1 MPNFLAASMRL
12 PAAGFRSL
20 ASARASCS
28 GVSAR
33 SSLTLTVYRV
43 KTKSSRVIIKVWN
56 KRTTRKHLG
65 SGTRRLRTM
74 TLCLSEADIRAVLP
88 MPDLIRA
95 METAL
100 AAFSSGQVVQPV
112 RPVVEMGEAAFFAA
126 MPGFVRDPP
135 VLGAKLVAVI
145 GANQARG
152 LPTHRAS
159 VLLLDPETGAFMALM
174 DGRLITEMRT
184 AAVSAVS
191 AKYMARA
198 DTGVLA
204 ILGSG
209 VQARSHLAA
218 LTLWRPFPEVRVW
231 SPTPEHVRQF
241 AAESPR
247 PVRVCSTAAEAVRDA
262 DIVVLATGSATP
274 VVDAGWVAPGAHV
287 VSVGACRP
295 NQREMDPAL
304 VARARVV
311 VDSRASAFQESG
323 DIAMG
328 LAEGRFTRSHIV
340 GELGEV
346 ISGSVPGR
354 TSESE
359 ITVFKSL
366 GLAVEDLAAANLA
379 YQRARRQN
387 RGVEIDLG
395 G

>member
-1 MPNFLAASMRL
+1 
-12 PAAGFRSL
+12 
-20 ASARASCS
+20 
-28 GVSAR
+28 
-33 SSLTLTVYRV
+33 
-43 KTKSSRVIIKVWN
+43 
-56 KRTTRKHLG
+56 
-65 SGTRRLRTM
+65 M
-74 TLCLSEADIRAVLP
+74 TLCLSEADIRSVLR
-88 MPDLIRA
+88 MPDLMGA

-112 RPVVEMGEAAFFAA
+112 RPVVEMGEAALFAA

-159 VLLLDPETGAFMALM
+159 ILLLDPETGALMALM

-191 AKYMARA
+191 AKYMARTDA
-198 DTGVLA
+198 RVLA

-218 LTLWRPFPEVRVW
+218 LMLWRPFPEVRAW
-231 SPTPEHVRQF
+231 SPTPDHVRQL
-241 AAESPR
+241 AAESPA
-247 PVRVCSTAAEAVRDA
+247 PVRVCRSAAEAVRGA
-262 DIVVLATGSATP
+262 DVVVLATASATP
-274 VVDAGWVAPGAHV
+274 GIPVMEDAWVAPGAHV

-304 VARARVV
+304 VARARLI

-323 DIAMG
+323 DIVMG
-328 LAEGRFTRSHIV
+328 LAEGRFARGHV
-340 GELGEV
+340 VAELGEV
-346 ISGSVPGR
+346 ISGGVPGR
-354 TSESE
+354 TSQQQ

-366 GLAVEDLAAANLA
+366 GLAVEDLAAAHLV
-379 YQRARRQN
+379 YQRAREQGK
-387 RGVEIDLG
+387 GVEIDLG

>member
-1 MPNFLAASMRL
+1 
-12 PAAGFRSL
+12 
-20 ASARASCS
+20 
-28 GVSAR
+28 
-33 SSLTLTVYRV
+33 
-43 KTKSSRVIIKVWN
+43 
-56 KRTTRKHLG
+56 
-65 SGTRRLRTM
+65 M
-74 TLCLSEADIRAVLP
+74 TLCLSEADIHAVLP
-88 MPDLIRA
+88 MADLIRA

-112 RPVVEMGEAAFFAA
+112 RPVVEMGEAALFAA

-135 VLGAKLVAVI
+135 VLGAKLVAVM

-159 VLLLDPETGAFMALM
+159 IVLLDPETGALIALM

-198 DTGVLA
+198 DAGVLA

-218 LTLWRPFPEVRVW
+218 LMLWRPFTEVRVW
-231 SPTPEHVRQF
+231 SPTPDHVRQF
-241 AAESPR
+241 AAESAV
-247 PVRVCSTAAEAVRDA
+247 PVRVCRSAAEAVRGA
-262 DIVVLATGSATP
+262 DVVVLATASSAP
-274 VVDAGWVAPGAHV
+274 VVEDGWVAPGAHV

-311 VDSRASAFQESG
+311 VDSRASAFAESG
-323 DIAMG
+323 DIVLG
-328 LAEGRFTRSHIV
+328 LGEGRFARSHV
-340 GELGEV
+340 VAELGEV

-354 TSESE
+354 TSEAE

-366 GLAVEDLAAANLA
+366 GLAVEDLAAARLA
-379 YQRARRQN
+379 FERARQQDK
-387 RGVEIDLG
+387 GVEIDLG

>member
-1 MPNFLAASMRL
+1 
-12 PAAGFRSL
+12 
-20 ASARASCS
+20 
-28 GVSAR
+28 
-33 SSLTLTVYRV
+33 
-43 KTKSSRVIIKVWN
+43 
-56 KRTTRKHLG
+56 
-65 SGTRRLRTM
+65 M
-74 TLCLSEADIRAVLP
+74 TLCLSEADIHAVLP

-126 MPGFVRDPP
+126 MPGFVRHPA

-145 GANQARG
+145 SANQARG

-159 VLLLDPETGAFMALM
+159 ILLLDPETGALIALM

-198 DTGVLA
+198 DAGVLA

-218 LTLWRPFPEVRVW
+218 LMLWRPFPEVRAW
-231 SPTPEHVRQF
+231 SPTPDHVRQF
-241 AAESPR
+241 AAKSPA
-247 PVRVCSTAAEAVRDA
+247 PVRVCRDAAEAVRGA
-262 DIVVLATGSATP
+262 DVVVLATAASTP
-274 VVDAGWVAPGAHV
+274 VVGDAWVAPGAHV

-304 VARARVV
+304 VARARLV

-323 DIAMG
+323 DIVMG
-328 LAEGRFTRSHIV
+328 LGEGRFTRGHV
-340 GELGEV
+340 VAELGEV
-346 ISGSVPGR
+346 ISGGVPGR
-354 TSESE
+354 TSEPQV
-359 ITVFKSL
+359 TVFKSL
-366 GLAVEDLAAANLA
+366 GLAVEDLAAARLA
-379 YQRARRQN
+379 YQRAREQGK
-387 RGVEIDLG
+387 GVEIDLG

>member
-1 MPNFLAASMRL
+1 
-12 PAAGFRSL
+12 
-20 ASARASCS
+20 
-28 GVSAR
+28 
-33 SSLTLTVYRV
+33 
-43 KTKSSRVIIKVWN
+43 
-56 KRTTRKHLG
+56 
-65 SGTRRLRTM
+65 M

-112 RPVVEMGEAAFFAA
+112 RPVVEMGEASFFAA
-126 MPGFVRDPP
+126 MPGFVRDPA

-198 DTGVLA
+198 DAGVLA

-218 LTLWRPFPEVRVW
+218 MMLWRPFAEVRVW
-231 SPTPEHVRQF
+231 SPTPGHVRQF

-247 PVRVCSTAAEAVRDA
+247 PVRVCRSAADAVRDA
-262 DIVVLATGSATP
+262 DVVVLATASATP
-274 VVDAGWVAPGAHV
+274 AVEDAWVSSGAHV

-323 DIAMG
+323 DIVMG
-328 LAEGRFTRSHIV
+328 LAEGCFTRSHIV

-346 ISGSVPGR
+346 VSGCVPGR

-366 GLAVEDLAAANLA
+366 GLAVEDLAAAHLA

>member
-1 MPNFLAASMRL
+1 
-12 PAAGFRSL
+12 
-20 ASARASCS
+20 
-28 GVSAR
+28 
-33 SSLTLTVYRV
+33 
-43 KTKSSRVIIKVWN
+43 
-56 KRTTRKHLG
+56 
-65 SGTRRLRTM
+65 M

-112 RPVVEMGEAAFFAA
+112 RPVVEMGEDALFAA
-126 MPGFVRDPP
+126 MPGFVRDPA

-159 VLLLDPETGAFMALM
+159 ILLLDPETGALTALM

-198 DTGVLA
+198 DAAVLA

-209 VQARSHLAA
+209 VQARSHLEA
-218 LTLWRPFPEVRVW
+218 LALWRAFPEVRVW
-231 SPTPEHVRQF
+231 SPTPEHLRRF
-241 AAESPR
+241 AAESSV
-247 PVRVCSTAAEAVRDA
+247 PVRPCGSAAEAVRGA
-262 DIVVLATGSATP
+262 DVVVLATAASAP
-274 VVDAGWVAPGAHV
+274 VMEDAWVAPGAHV
-287 VSVGACRP
+287 ISVGACRP
-295 NQREMDPAL
+295 TQREMDPAL

-323 DIAMG
+323 DIVLG
-328 LAEGRFTRSHIV
+328 LGEGRFAPSHV
-340 GELGEV
+340 VAELGEV
-346 ISGSVPGR
+346 VSGDVPGR
-354 TSESE
+354 TAESE

-366 GLAVEDLAAANLA
+366 GLAVEDLVAAHLA
-379 YQRARRQN
+379 YQRAR
-387 RGVEIDLG
+387 GLGKGIEIDLG

>member
-1 MPNFLAASMRL
+1 
-12 PAAGFRSL
+12 
-20 ASARASCS
+20 
-28 GVSAR
+28 
-33 SSLTLTVYRV
+33 
-43 KTKSSRVIIKVWN
+43 
-56 KRTTRKHLG
+56 
-65 SGTRRLRTM
+65 M
-74 TLCLSEADIRAVLP
+74 TLCLSEADIRSVLP
-88 MPDLIRA
+88 MADLTGA
-95 METAL
+95 MEAAL
-100 AAFSSGQVVQPV
+100 AAFSSGQAVQPV

-126 MPGFVRDPP
+126 MPGFVRHPA

-159 VLLLDPETGAFMALM
+159 ILLLDPETGALIALM

-198 DTGVLA
+198 DAGVLA

-218 LTLWRPFPEVRVW
+218 LTLWRAFAEVRVW
-231 SPTPEHVRQF
+231 SPTPDHVRQF
-241 AAESPR
+241 AAESAV
-247 PVRVCSTAAEAVRDA
+247 PVRACLSAAEAVRGA
-262 DIVVLATGSATP
+262 DVVVLATSSATP
-274 VVDAGWVAPGAHV
+274 VVEDGWVAPGAHV
-287 VSVGACRP
+287 VSIGACRP

-311 VDSRASAFQESG
+311 LDSRASAFQESG
-323 DIAMG
+323 DIVLG
-328 LAEGRFTRSHIV
+328 LGEGRFATGHV
-340 GELGEV
+340 AAELGEV
-346 ISGSVPGR
+346 ISGGVPGR

-366 GLAVEDLAAANLA
+366 GLAVEDLAAASLA
-379 YQRARRQN
+379 YRRASQQGKGIR
-387 RGVEIDLG
+387 IDLG